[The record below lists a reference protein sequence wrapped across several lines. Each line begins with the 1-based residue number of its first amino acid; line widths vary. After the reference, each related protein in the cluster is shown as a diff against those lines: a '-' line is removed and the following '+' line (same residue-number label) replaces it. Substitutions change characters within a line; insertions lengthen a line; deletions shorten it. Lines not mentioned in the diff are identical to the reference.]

1 MATNLPYMVS
11 SGTLTK
17 ILNKICDASI
27 PENFNGDF
35 LGTKLGFPGG
45 NQRAFIPWA
54 KKCGFLTEDGIP
66 TQLYKDFRNPQY
78 RGVSMANA
86 LKKGYAELYVRNE
99 YAHDLSKPDFIKLV
113 TDATGLAHDNTSV
126 KAIANSFFNAKEFA
140 DFEAKID
147 KTPTKDLKEKKEPKA
162 AVVEPISEDD
172 NHTSSL
178 NNGNKKV
185 SLGIN
190 YTINLVLPKTD
201 DPSIYNAIFKSLK
214 DNLLDE

>member
-45 NQRAFIPWA
+45 NQKAFIPWA
-54 KKCGFLTEDGIP
+54 KKCKLLGEDGAP
-66 TQLYKDFRNPQY
+66 TQLYKDFRNPTH
-78 RGVSMANA
+78 RGASMASA
-86 LKKGYAELYVRNE
+86 LKKGYEELYVRNE

-113 TDATGLAHDNTSV
+113 TDTTGLAHDNQTV
-126 KAIANSFFNAKEFA
+126 KAIVNSFTNAKEFA
-140 DFEAKID
+140 DFES
-147 KTPTKDLKEKKEPKA
+147 DLKREDNSTQTEKIKEIKLDIETNDSVQRA
-162 AVVEPISEDD
+162 SRKRQID
-172 NHTSSL
+172 
-178 NNGNKKV
+178 
-185 SLGIN
+185 LGIN

-201 DPSIYNAIFKSLK
+201 DPAIYNAIFKSLK
-214 DNLLDE
+214 ENLLNE

>member
-1 MATNLPYMVS
+1 MATNLPYMVA

-54 KKCGFLTEDGIP
+54 KKCKFLEEDGTP
-66 TQLYKDFRNPQY
+66 TQIYKDFRNPSF
-78 RGVSMANA
+78 RGTAMASA
-86 LKKGYAELYVRNE
+86 LKKGYEELYVRNE
-99 YAHDLSKPDFIKLV
+99 YAHDLNKPDFIKLV
-113 TDATGLAHDNTSV
+113 TDATGLAHDNQTV
-126 KAIANSFFNAKEFA
+126 KAIVNTFFNAKEFA
-140 DFEAKID
+140 DFETKNQEAKD
-147 KTPTKDLKEKKEPKA
+147 ESKVEKTKDLKEEIESTDISTKSTRKKQ
-162 AVVEPISEDD
+162 ID
-172 NHTSSL
+172 
-178 NNGNKKV
+178 
-185 SLGIN
+185 LGIN

-214 DNLLDE
+214 DNLLNE